1 MGAYAMSRAW
11 MPLYWGDYLRDTR
24 DLSTLQHGAYLLLIA
39 HYWQHGALPTDARQL
54 AAIAG
59 VPIATWRRI
68 APAIAAKF
76 GPDWRHKRV
85 DAEIVR
91 TERAIVQRRIA
102 GQKGGARSAITRA
115 IAVGSALAAA
125 QARARPPSARSAATE
140 SECALDSSFGAYS
153 NRRTGAHAGSSP
165 GQAFAGICAGA
176 ASPQADGAAKTQQP
190 ASIHNHNQNL
200 ASSSSELSAARE
212 DTGQGE
218 QPEGIRSKRPHELTL
233 AEIDAFHARRRGGA
247 S

>member
-1 MGAYAMSRAW
+1 

-76 GPDWRHKRV
+76 GPDWR
-85 DAEIVR
+85 
-91 TERAIVQRRIA
+91 
-102 GQKGGARSAITRA
+102 QKGGARSAITRA

-140 SECALDSSFGAYS
+140 SERALDSSFGAYS